1 MNIEEASS
9 KVRTILIV
17 STIINI
23 GLIILKELLAEEEL
37 CYEERARNNFIL
49 IASIIVL
56 KKLQD
61 ELLVIA
67 QREQQAREA
76 EEIERQLEQQFQEID
91 FQILHVQTVPYRG
104 RSEI

>member
-1 MNIEEASS
+1 M
-9 KVRTILIV
+9 
-17 STIINI
+17 
-23 GLIILKELLAEEEL
+23 
-37 CYEERARNNFIL
+37 
-49 IASIIVL
+49 L

-91 FQILHVQTVPYRG
+91 FQILHVQTLPNRG